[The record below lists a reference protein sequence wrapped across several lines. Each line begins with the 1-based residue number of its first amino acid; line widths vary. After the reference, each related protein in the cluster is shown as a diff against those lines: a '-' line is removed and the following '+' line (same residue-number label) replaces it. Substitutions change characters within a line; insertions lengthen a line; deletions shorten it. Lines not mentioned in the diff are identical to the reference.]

1 MLINEKGNTM
11 NENKKSALTL
21 NSKKLEKLTMQTSK
35 GKSGKA
41 INIINCL
48 LNDFS
53 KEERL
58 RGVSAKAIADKL
70 GITSKVVRGTF
81 RQVFNVGKPSENN
94 NYVPFNSAEV
104 NGNEYAVGI
113 SLLPT
118 IHYSLMVDKTEV
130 DKFAKNL

>member
-1 MLINEKGNTM
+1 MKND
-11 NENKKSALTL
+11 NKKMALTL

-48 LNDFS
+48 LNDFT

-58 RGVSAKAIADKL
+58 RGISAKAIADKL

-94 NYVPFNSAEV
+94 SYVPFNSAEV

-113 SLLPT
+113 TLQPT
-118 IHYSLMVDKTEV
+118 IHYTLMVDSKEV
-130 DKFAKNL
+130 DKFANNL

>member
-1 MLINEKGNTM
+1 M

-48 LNDFS
+48 LNDFTN
-53 KEERL
+53 EERL

-81 RQVFNVGKPSENN
+81 RSVFNVGKPSENN
-94 NYVPFNSAEV
+94 NYLPFNSAV
-104 NGNEYAVGI
+104 VQDKEYAVGI
-113 SLLPT
+113 TLQPT
-118 IHYSLMVDKTEV
+118 IHYTLMTDSKEV
-130 DKFAKNL
+130 DKFSSSL